1 MEKTVITSSSG
12 QAGPASEPPSESCS
26 ADADLSEREREA
38 LDLWAALLRV
48 MNTIHARVTE
58 DLIGLGITPEEVEL
72 LMRLSRAPQERL
84 RMVEIS
90 RSLLLSRS
98 GVTRLV
104 DRLEQRGLVERAPC
118 LEDRRVVFTT
128 LTERGRQAFDDADPL
143 LVAAVAEHLGR
154 HLEAPEI
161 AAVRRGLRT
170 VLAAEGDAP
179 AKWAAAAAE

>member
-1 MEKTVITSSSG
+1 MEDTVRTSASR
-12 QAGPASEPPSESCS
+12 QAGPASGPGDEPCS
-26 ADADLSEREREA
+26 AGADLDERERDA
-38 LDLWAALLRV
+38 LGLWADLLRV
-48 MNTIHARVTE
+48 TNTIHARVTE
-58 DLIGLGITPEEVEL
+58 ALVGRLGITPEEVEL

-154 HLEAPEI
+154 HIEAPEI
-161 AAVRRGLRT
+161 ATMRRGLRT

-179 AKWAAAAAE
+179 AK